1 MRFEKKLNCGEHT
14 SFVIQELTSHGV
26 GIRAKIVYLT
36 RTPQM
41 RLSITDEAKDC
52 PLNI

>member
-1 MRFEKKLNCGEHT
+1 MRFEKNLNCGEHT

-26 GIRAKIVYLT
+26 GIRAKIVYLI

-41 RLSITDEAKDC
+41 WLGITDEAKDC

>member
-26 GIRAKIVYLT
+26 GIRAKNSLLD
-36 RTPQM
+36 PD
-41 RLSITDEAKDC
+41 SADAA
-52 PLNI
+52 